1 MEDLKSALAEKDYLR
16 KLLSWGKS
24 FSAEEKSL
32 ILSAL
37 VLKSAEV
44 STYFNSLEKG
54 LSVSPEAA
62 EEIENLGEAIR
73 SLVLKDFYKS
83 TPNEEWES
91 LLKRYTRHQ
100 QEIKDLIKD
109 DLWFVK
115 NFETK
120 TYDVVDLKNKAVL
133 FSLPL
138 KTTREILAEAGLD
151 LSHPMFNLYLA
162 HLFTDQYR
170 QSLAV
175 NYIFSHFISSLKNP

>member
-1 MEDLKSALAEKDYLR
+1 MEDLKSALADKDYLS
-16 KLLSWGKS
+16 KLLSWKTP
-24 FSAEEKSL
+24 FSQEEKSL
-32 ILSAL
+32 ILSTL
-37 VLKSAEV
+37 VSKSSLVAR
-44 STYFNSLEKG
+44 YFDALEKG
-54 LSVSPEAA
+54 QSLDSRDVET
-62 EEIENLGEAIR
+62 LGEATR

-91 LLKRYTRHQ
+91 MLKRYTRHK

-109 DLWFVK
+109 DLWFTK

-120 TYDVVDLKNKAVL
+120 NYDVVDLKNKAVL

-151 LSHPMFNLYLA
+151 LLHPMFNLYLA

-175 NYIFSHFISSLKNP
+175 NYIFSHFIASLKNP